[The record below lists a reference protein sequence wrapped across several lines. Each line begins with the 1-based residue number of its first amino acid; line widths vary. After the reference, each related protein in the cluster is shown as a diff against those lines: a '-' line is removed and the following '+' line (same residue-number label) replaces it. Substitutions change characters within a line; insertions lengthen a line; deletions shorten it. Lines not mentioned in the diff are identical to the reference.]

1 MSARTSV
8 TVRVPATTAN
18 LGPGYDCLGLALGLH
33 NEMTLSVIGDEADA
47 RAEGG
52 AEPPCV
58 HIEGEGCDCLAR
70 DSSHLVLCAARAAA
84 NLASRSAPL
93 LGLRQ
98 VNRIPLARGL
108 GSSSAAIVGGIFA
121 ANKLLGL
128 ELSSRQMLDLATEV
142 EGHPDNVAPALLGGL
157 TVCCSV
163 GNEVLVRRL
172 EVAPGLACVAAV
184 PDFEVATREA
194 RRALPETVPHADAVF
209 NLCRVGL
216 SVAALVSGEFA
227 LLGEAMRDR
236 LHQPYRAR
244 LVPGMDD
251 AIAAALEA
259 GAHGAC
265 LSGSGPTIA
274 AFVSGGGEE
283 VGAAMVKAFAR
294 AGVRAETHPL
304 ALCAE
309 GAQVV

>member
-18 LGPGYDCLGLALGLH
+18 LGAGYDCLGLALALH
-33 NEMTLSVIGDEADA
+33 NEVTLSRADLPSV
-47 RAEGG
+47 E
-52 AEPPCV
+52 
-58 HIEGEGCDCLAR
+58 IEGEGA
-70 DSSHLVLCAARAAA
+70 DSLPRNGDHLVLRAVAAA
-84 NLASRSAPL
+84 AGAAERELPPLA
-93 LGLRQ
+93 LRQ

-108 GSSSAAIVGGIFA
+108 GSSSAAIVGGIVA
-121 ANKLLGL
+121 ANELFGLGL
-128 ELSSRQMLDLATEV
+128 SARQLLDLATQV

-163 GNEVLVRRL
+163 ENEVLVKRL
-172 EVAPGLACVAAV
+172 EVAPGLACVVAI
-184 PDFEVATREA
+184 PDFEVATHQA

-216 SVAALVSGEFA
+216 SVAALISGEFA

-236 LHQPYRAR
+236 LHQPYRAH

-251 AIAAALEA
+251 AIAAALAA

-274 AFVSGGGEE
+274 AFVSAVGEE
-283 VGAAMVKAFAR
+283 VGAAMEKAFAR
-294 AGVRAETHPL
+294 AGVRARAQFL
-304 ALCAE
+304 ALSAE